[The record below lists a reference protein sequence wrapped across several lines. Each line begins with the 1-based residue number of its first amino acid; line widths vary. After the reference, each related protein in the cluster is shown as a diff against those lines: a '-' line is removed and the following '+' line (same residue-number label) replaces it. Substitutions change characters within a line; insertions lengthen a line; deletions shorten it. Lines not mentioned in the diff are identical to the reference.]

1 MQRMNSGVR
10 VCPPDLYML
19 DSTSWAWQRLN
30 TATSKPVAGRKNFAI
45 SFCNDQVFVSGGMD
59 NGQIVMNDLIMF
71 DIKLRDWAEFKQLRK
86 KDSDTETAQMQQR
99 KNANIAIK

>member
-1 MQRMNSGVR
+1 MAPMQRMNSGVR

-19 DSTSWAWQRLN
+19 DSTSWTWQRLN

-71 DIKLRDWAEFKQLRK
+71 DIKLQDWTEFKQLRK
-86 KDSDTETAQMQQR
+86 KDSDTETA
-99 KNANIAIK
+99 